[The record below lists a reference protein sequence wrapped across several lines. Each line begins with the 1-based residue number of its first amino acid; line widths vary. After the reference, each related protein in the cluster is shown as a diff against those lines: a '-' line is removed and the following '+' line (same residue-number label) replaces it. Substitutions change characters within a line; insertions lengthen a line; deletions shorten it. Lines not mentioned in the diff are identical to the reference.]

1 MTIPAQQRADAAA
14 RRDRIRAYLTGR
26 WARAED
32 IRHALRIPTM
42 TLSFD
47 LATMRKAG
55 EVERRP
61 FGEFVRRDG
70 EPVYVYRIAPRES
83 PG

>member
-47 LATMRKAG
+47 LATMRERG
-55 EVERRP
+55 EVVRKPFEDFTRRN
-61 FGEFVRRDG
+61 GK
-70 EPVYVYRIAPRES
+70 PVYVYRIAPRES